1 MKAPSYCLLSLAL
14 CVAMPLAAADPAAG
28 ENPDTKVTKNADA
41 SVAMPGMRAGI
52 DRNTGCFRELTP
64 AEVQELSARGNGRGE
79 LMAMLRRGGV
89 SQPETAAEAEAAK
102 IVLPNGAEIMPVPL
116 DLMVSLEARIDADGN
131 VVTGHSDHSIDQHS
145 AKEQL
150 PHE

>member
-1 MKAPSYCLLSLAL
+1 MKVLSCTVMTLAL
-14 CVAMPLAAADPAAG
+14 CAALPAVAADEAARG
-28 ENPDTKVTKNADA
+28 AKAIEAP
-41 SVAMPGMRAGI
+41 SAMPGMRAGI
-52 DRNTGCFRELTP
+52 DRNTGRFRELTP
-64 AEVQELSARGNGRGE
+64 AEQQELAARGNGRGE

-89 SQPETAAEAEAAK
+89 SQPETAAEAEAAR

-116 DLMVSLEARIDADGN
+116 ELLVALEARIDADGN
-131 VVTGHSDHSIDQHS
+131 LVTGHSDETIDQAA